1 VLKLTKGVASSS
13 EISEES
19 ETAISEKVAERR
31 TIVCKT
37 LVDVSVVKI
46 IAEKFKN
53 RIFMKFGLLK
63 PKPNE
68 VQCVS
73 IEKFY
78 EPFLAVDAR
87 CVIDYHRKRE
97 ISFEVDNDVQEV
109 RIKKQ
114 VFKPELGDEENPAR
128 KVTLPVSERIAN
140 EKKVYMIFDRF
151 GNEINPDKM
160 PYAPSEENP
169 EVVLEEYKEKV
180 EKLEMPPDA
189 ELEIIR
195 SRMIE
200 ENANAE
206 KTAWQSF
213 DVSDRVVMYIPFY
226 KIVFEN
232 VRTGEAKAIKIDG
245 VTGNMAAWQQ

>member
-1 VLKLTKGVASSS
+1 VLKLKKGIVSSS
-13 EISEES
+13 EISGVS
-19 ETAISEKVAERR
+19 ETAVSEKVAERR

-63 PKPNE
+63 PKPHE

-114 VFKPELGDEENPAR
+114 VFKPELRDEENPVR
-128 KVTLPVSERIAN
+128 KVTLPVSERITN

-151 GNEINPDKM
+151 GNEIDPDKM

-169 EVVLEEYKEKV
+169 GMVLEEYKEKV

-195 SRMIE
+195 SRIVE
-200 ENANAE
+200 ETANAE

-213 DVSDRVVMYIPFY
+213 EVSDRVVMYIPFY
-226 KIVFEN
+226 EIVFEN
-232 VRTGEAKAIKIDG
+232 VRTGEAKAIRIDG
-245 VTGNMAAWQQ
+245 VTGNMAARQQ